1 MKQDYWFVGIFF
13 SLFFTHS
20 VFSQMTLFG
29 DLYIAPQ
36 SELHIASD
44 KLYFEAGK
52 IITDRGVDSG
62 TLSFA
67 RKANWES
74 ANHDTHVDGFIRFY
88 DSDEFIY
95 PVGHRNIFQPIYLI
109 NFKGHNY
116 FDLAYNHMGHQ
127 VNASFDSIAGV
138 SKTHYWELRNP
149 RGSAQLIL
157 SWNVFS
163 GIDKLLG
170 SAPSP
175 EKALDLITIGG
186 FDGERWIPIQS
197 ELKDFSTNGGSVNS
211 LLKGYIESKNRVDFS
226 KFSAFTLMMR
236 NIPAIESK
244 EISQAITPNGD
255 GKNDTW
261 IIEGIEQYP
270 KAQIFVYNRWGEV
283 FFSANRGYKND
294 WAGNYKNNR
303 DLLPTGPYYY
313 IIDFENDGRI
323 DLSGWIY
330 ISD

>member
-1 MKQDYWFVGIFF
+1 
-13 SLFFTHS
+13 
-20 VFSQMTLFG
+20 
-29 DLYIAPQ
+29 
-36 SELHIASD
+36 
-44 KLYFEAGK
+44 
-52 IITDRGVDSG
+52 
-62 TLSFA
+62 
-67 RKANWES
+67 
-74 ANHDTHVDGFIRFY
+74 VDGFIRFY

-186 FDGERWIPIQS
+186 NPVRIWPGVSIPKTRI
-197 ELKDFSTNGGSVNS
+197 KTN
-211 LLKGYIESKNRVDFS
+211 K
-226 KFSAFTLMMR
+226 
-236 NIPAIESK
+236 
-244 EISQAITPNGD
+244 
-255 GKNDTW
+255 
-261 IIEGIEQYP
+261 
-270 KAQIFVYNRWGEV
+270 
-283 FFSANRGYKND
+283 
-294 WAGNYKNNR
+294 
-303 DLLPTGPYYY
+303 
-313 IIDFENDGRI
+313 
-323 DLSGWIY
+323 
-330 ISD
+330 